1 MRCLKHRKHGCLNSE
16 GGSRDDFCSDTVVG
30 EDLKQQRM
38 SNPTIDQMDL
48 SNSFVES
55 VDCGKDL
62 RNHPSLND
70 FVSDQ
75 VCSIFTINRRDQCIR
90 IFYIPHKAQD
100 VVHVN
105 HLCHLERSG
114 HCPRG

>member
-75 VCSIFTINRRDQCIR
+75 VCSIFTINRWDQ
-90 IFYIPHKAQD
+90 
-100 VVHVN
+100 
-105 HLCHLERSG
+105 
-114 HCPRG
+114 